1 MCYRAF
7 LGAHARTQK
16 ANTRRDGSSRLV
28 RLVPSRLVSRSC
40 GPVFRGPSERPTG
53 WMGAPARRDQTDG
66 LDGWNGS
73 TLTSSSAHAASV
85 PSQGCARWNLGGSQR
100 PSAHWM
106 RCQSGAFGPPET
118 ALEGAPTQWASPHR
132 RDGPGATRNSTAS
145 SCAALFESPP
155 TIPSQPGL
163 AVEPSIILSTAP
175 SHRRPGHRRRR
186 RHCRRHA
193 GMPAILGSLSTGGRA
208 ADMLAPRPRATQHAA
223 TSQRQLPINTT
234 TTTTKAS
241 PPRRGQQLRH
251 AANAS
256 RPLCKRRPPRR
267 FSGSRSQGRPGQAQ
281 REMDEL
287 ALHGRCIARQRPK
300 PRQSTPS
307 TRRLPALAPISI
319 VHAICMHARGGGV
332 PAHAWVQSHLA
343 PLPSRALWIP
353 PKPLASLRRLWSA
366 PMPPSPFDPAFP
378 IKAQQSPAKPSLVA
392 WFVCR
397 PSPWLLLT
405 DVSTCSPARQ
415 PVSLANVAPA
425 LTPPWT
431 SYVDRRNRS
440 RRGPRVVGWL
450 VPPSAGPTS
459 IHPSSTPSR
468 QAHSP
473 APPSHMSAGTACR
486 VALVQPFPP
495 VLRSIF
501 ALGGGASTD
510 AMTGTMPCHATPC
523 TKLSDR

>member
-1 MCYRAF
+1 
-7 LGAHARTQK
+7 
-16 ANTRRDGSSRLV
+16 
-28 RLVPSRLVSRSC
+28 
-40 GPVFRGPSERPTG
+40 
-53 WMGAPARRDQTDG
+53 
-66 LDGWNGS
+66 
-73 TLTSSSAHAASV
+73 
-85 PSQGCARWNLGGSQR
+85 
-100 PSAHWM
+100 
-106 RCQSGAFGPPET
+106 
-118 ALEGAPTQWASPHR
+118 
-132 RDGPGATRNSTAS
+132 
-145 SCAALFESPP
+145 
-155 TIPSQPGL
+155 
-163 AVEPSIILSTAP
+163 
-175 SHRRPGHRRRR
+175 
-186 RHCRRHA
+186 
-193 GMPAILGSLSTGGRA
+193 
-208 ADMLAPRPRATQHAA
+208 
-223 TSQRQLPINTT
+223 
-234 TTTTKAS
+234 
-241 PPRRGQQLRH
+241 
-251 AANAS
+251 
-256 RPLCKRRPPRR
+256 
-267 FSGSRSQGRPGQAQ
+267 
-281 REMDEL
+281 
-287 ALHGRCIARQRPK
+287 
-300 PRQSTPS
+300 
-307 TRRLPALAPISI
+307 
-319 VHAICMHARGGGV
+319 
-332 PAHAWVQSHLA
+332 
-343 PLPSRALWIP
+343 
-353 PKPLASLRRLWSA
+353 
-366 PMPPSPFDPAFP
+366 MPPSPFDPAFP

-510 AMTGTMPCHATPC
+510 AMTGAMPCHATPC

>member
-1 MCYRAF
+1 MQGHKKPTRAEMDPP
-7 LGAHARTQK
+7 GSSV
-16 ANTRRDGSSRLV
+16 SSRLV
-28 RLVPSRLVSRSC
+28 SSPVRVVLCSVAQASGPLDGWEHQPGGIRQTAWMDGMDRPSPPAQLTQRRFRPRAAPDGTWEALS
-40 GPVFRGPSERPTG
+40 GPRPTG
-53 WMGAPARRDQTDG
+53 CVVSRGPLARQK
-66 LDGWNGS
+66 
-73 TLTSSSAHAASV
+73 
-85 PSQGCARWNLGGSQR
+85 
-100 PSAHWM
+100 
-106 RCQSGAFGPPET
+106 PP
-118 ALEGAPTQWASPHR
+118 GHPRRSTQWASPHR
-132 RDGPGATRNSTAS
+132 RDGPGATRSSTAS

-186 RHCRRHA
+186 RHRRRHA

-208 ADMLAPRPRATQHAA
+208 ADMLASRPRATQHAA

-353 PKPLASLRRLWSA
+353 PKPLASLRRLWSV

-510 AMTGTMPCHATPC
+510 AMTGAMPCHATPC

>member
-1 MCYRAF
+1 MRAMHRGTPERRPRNEPPEAGDAQRANGPVANRDSLCRGFQVPGCRACPCARSKQGSNQAWGSKRLVLDSRSRAHGHGAVGKALGICSYVLYVLPYF
-7 LGAHARTQK
+7 LGCACKDTKSQHAPRWILP
-16 ANTRRDGSSRLV
+16 ARPSRPVSSRLPFV
-28 RLVPSRLVSRSC
+28 WSCVPWPKR
-40 GPVFRGPSERPTG
+40 
-53 WMGAPARRDQTDG
+53 A
-66 LDGWNGS
+66 
-73 TLTSSSAHAASV
+73 
-85 PSQGCARWNLGGSQR
+85 
-100 PSAHWM
+100 AHWM
-106 RCQSGAFGPPET
+106 DGSTSPAGSDRRPGWMEWIDPHLQLSSRSVGSVPGLRQMELGRLSAALGPLD
-118 ALEGAPTQWASPHR
+118 ALSVGGPWPARNRPRRSTQWASPHR

-186 RHCRRHA
+186 RHRRRHA

-208 ADMLAPRPRATQHAA
+208 ADMLASRPRATQHAA

-319 VHAICMHARGGGV
+319 VHAICMHARGVVCQLTPGSNHTSLPCPPEPSGSRR
-332 PAHAWVQSHLA
+332 SH
-343 PLPSRALWIP
+343 SRASAASGASRCHHRHSTLRSP
-353 PKPLASLRRLWSA
+353 SKPS
-366 PMPPSPFDPAFP
+366 
-378 IKAQQSPAKPSLVA
+378 KAQQSPASSPGSSA
-392 WFVCR
+392 DR
-397 PSPWLLLT
+397 PLGFFS
-405 DVSTCSPARQ
+405 
-415 PVSLANVAPA
+415 
-425 LTPPWT
+425 
-431 SYVDRRNRS
+431 
-440 RRGPRVVGWL
+440 
-450 VPPSAGPTS
+450 PTS
-459 IHPSSTPSR
+459 RLARPPASQSR
-468 QAHSP
+468 SP
-473 APPSHMSAGTACR
+473 MSPPR
-486 VALVQPFPP
+486 
-495 VLRSIF
+495 
-501 ALGGGASTD
+501 
-510 AMTGTMPCHATPC
+510 
-523 TKLSDR
+523 